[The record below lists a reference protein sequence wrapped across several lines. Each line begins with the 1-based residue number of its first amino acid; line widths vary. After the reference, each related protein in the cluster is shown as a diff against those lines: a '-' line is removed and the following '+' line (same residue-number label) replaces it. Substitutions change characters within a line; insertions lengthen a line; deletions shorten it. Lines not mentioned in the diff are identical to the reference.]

1 MWRILTSYYLNTYF
15 YFFSDY
21 KVFNIRQENT
31 GTDLYLTNMVQ
42 IYKHAVP
49 LEYGA
54 AARSY
59 IPTL

>member
-1 MWRILTSYYLNTYF
+1 MWRILTSYYLNIST
-15 YFFSDY
+15 FSLIY

-31 GTDLYLTNMVQ
+31 GTDSYLTNMVQ